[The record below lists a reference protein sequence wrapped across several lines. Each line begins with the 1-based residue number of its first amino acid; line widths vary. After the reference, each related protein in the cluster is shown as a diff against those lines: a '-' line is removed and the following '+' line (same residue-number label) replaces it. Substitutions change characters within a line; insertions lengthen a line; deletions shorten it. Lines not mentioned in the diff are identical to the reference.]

1 MKVFSLSCG
10 SEPRAWGELKDS
22 ERFYIAQALGGSRS
36 YNRVL
41 EFMNS
46 LKPASGSDIMK
57 ANMDFIRARFKEF
70 EKEVQEVT
78 G

>member
-1 MKVFSLSCG
+1 MKVFSLSQC
-10 SEPRAWGELKDS
+10 SEPRAWEELKDS
-22 ERFYIAQALGGSRS
+22 EKFYIAQALGGSRG

-46 LKPASGSDIMK
+46 LKPTSDSDMMK
-57 ANMDFIRARFKEF
+57 ANMDFIRARFREF
-70 EKEVQEVT
+70 EKDVQEVI